1 MSGLAG
7 VNNFKLFTVA
17 SLAFNTKRDD
27 WRKLIMNNGGGRQQ
41 NLNEWEEQKYGHRQR
56 RNIFGGNTD
65 KGIRA
70 TLIGKDPKQT
80 SLENF

>member
-1 MSGLAG
+1 
-7 VNNFKLFTVA
+7 
-17 SLAFNTKRDD
+17 
-27 WRKLIMNNGGGRQQ
+27 MNNGGGRQQ